1 MGYPEFKFTVD
12 ISYQDVAAFG
22 PLIVPIIPTPWDSSI
37 NLRLEARVYTEA
49 EIKIDLSSIKSVKKV
64 MYSKYILNRSVYNL
78 HLKGTIRFYTRG
90 ADAIEL
96 IDKDGLIYLIG
107 SQKSEELAR
116 VVYQELNKK

>member
-49 EIKIDLSSIKSVKKV
+49 EIKIDLSKWKITTGGASYAPENAFVVGLYETPIGKVKLEKNSSI
-64 MYSKYILNRSVYNL
+64 I
-78 HLKGTIRFYTRG
+78 
-90 ADAIEL
+90 
-96 IDKDGLIYLIG
+96 
-107 SQKSEELAR
+107 
-116 VVYQELNKK
+116 VVYPLKAADIDSLSVDFGSFF